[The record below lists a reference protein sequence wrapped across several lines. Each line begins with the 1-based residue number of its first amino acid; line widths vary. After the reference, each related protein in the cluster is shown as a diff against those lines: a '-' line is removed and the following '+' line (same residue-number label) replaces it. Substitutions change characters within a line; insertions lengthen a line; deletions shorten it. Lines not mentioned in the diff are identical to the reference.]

1 MKQKNSTQ
9 FQPSRVARK
18 IDVTDLRAA
27 YDENV
32 KWLLSEKIFLAH
44 IMVYAVKEYKG
55 MNPWDVCEL
64 IEGEPQVGKVAV
76 NPGETNT
83 AEIVG
88 DNVEN
93 TVPNE
98 GKITYDIRF
107 HAWAPGK
114 DKLIELLIDIEAQ
127 RKYHPG
133 YDLVTRGIFYGARMI
148 SAQMGTEFQ
157 DDNYDDLKKVYSIWI
172 CMDSP
177 RYAENTITEYSI
189 QQSNI
194 IGDFPND
201 KTRYDLM
208 SVLMICL
215 PSDLALG
222 DDNTKLHRLLGAL
235 LSSTLTRQ
243 QKKDIMELE
252 YGIPMTQ
259 EIERSVSLMCN
270 LSETIEEKAIEQGF
284 EKGVEKGIKKGIEK
298 GIEQGIERGEA
309 IRLVKSIEANMRNF
323 HIDLETACKG
333 NDVTVEDYWK
343 AKKCIGEE

>member
-1 MKQKNSTQ
+1 MKQKNTMQ

-114 DKLIELLIDIEAQ
+114 DKLIELLIDIEAHQ
-127 RKYHPG
+127 HQCKVVLEAH
-133 YDLVTRGIFYGARMI
+133 LLMEAVAL
-148 SAQMGTEFQ
+148 
-157 DDNYDDLKKVYSIWI
+157 NLKGLAKRLLRQKNII
-172 CMDSP
+172 K
-177 RYAENTITEYSI
+177 SI
-189 QQSNI
+189 Q
-194 IGDFPND
+194 
-201 KTRYDLM
+201 
-208 SVLMICL
+208 
-215 PSDLALG
+215 
-222 DDNTKLHRLLGAL
+222 
-235 LSSTLTRQ
+235 
-243 QKKDIMELE
+243 
-252 YGIPMTQ
+252 
-259 EIERSVSLMCN
+259 
-270 LSETIEEKAIEQGF
+270 
-284 EKGVEKGIKKGIEK
+284 
-298 GIEQGIERGEA
+298 
-309 IRLVKSIEANMRNF
+309 
-323 HIDLETACKG
+323 
-333 NDVTVEDYWK
+333 
-343 AKKCIGEE
+343 